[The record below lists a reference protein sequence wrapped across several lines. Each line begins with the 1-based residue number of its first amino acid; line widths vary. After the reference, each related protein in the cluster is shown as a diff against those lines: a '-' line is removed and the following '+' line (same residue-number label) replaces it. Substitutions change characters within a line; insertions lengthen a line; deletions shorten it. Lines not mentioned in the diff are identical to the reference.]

1 MVLAPSGISLSSYRS
16 HLQLTPS
23 SNDSIIQICFRPSR
37 PRDPDQSEAD
47 FSDSVSMD
55 EEEYE
60 YGEAYEDVI
69 EEAASVGEL
78 VRWCREVYKNW
89 FR

>member
-1 MVLAPSGISLSSYRS
+1 MLLTSPEMQLSSYNS
-16 HLQLTPS
+16 QLQLTPS
-23 SNDSIIQICFRPSR
+23 SNYSTIQICFRPSR
-37 PRDPDQSEAD
+37 PRDPDRSEAD
-47 FSDSVSMD
+47 LSDSISM
-55 EEEYE
+55 EGEYE

-78 VRWCREVYKNW
+78 VRWCREVYPKW